1 MSAYAFTPI
10 RDVRLGE
17 ASVETG
23 HRADGTILVRSKQ
36 PLPPYPAKLSEP
48 LERWARLAPERL
60 FFAQRGPDGAWRE
73 LTYAAT
79 LAKVRSL
86 AAALVKRGLSAE
98 RPVLIL
104 SGNDLEHLLLNLA
117 CFTLAFLLCR
127 SLRPTRCFPP
137 TSAS

>member
-17 ASVETG
+17 ASVEAE

-48 LERWARLAPERL
+48 LERWARLAPDRL

-86 AAALVKRGLSAE
+86 AAALVKRGCLPNA
-98 RPVLIL
+98 
-104 SGNDLEHLLLNLA
+104 
-117 CFTLAFLLCR
+117 
-127 SLRPTRCFPP
+127 RC
-137 TSAS
+137 